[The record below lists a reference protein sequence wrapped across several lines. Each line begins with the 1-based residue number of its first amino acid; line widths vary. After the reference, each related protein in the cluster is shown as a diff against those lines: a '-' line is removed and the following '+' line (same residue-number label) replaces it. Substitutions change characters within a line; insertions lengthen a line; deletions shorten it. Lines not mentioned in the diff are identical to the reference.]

1 MCLRGVQRCMG
12 CRTQSSTCVDAAKT
26 VLRLERSVAF
36 DLGRLGGAAERAVG
50 WTAACPTRATALSKR
65 EGTSICDQSGEAAPE
80 ADVWDDRCSSTTA
93 SACALVVD
101 EHASDEVDEAKD
113 KQNDDENIST
123 RNLLARLV
131 HSGTWA
137 WTWAWTWGW
146 NDRSPIVREH
156 DATIIRRENVL
167 DVAAGQHGGVSANR
181 TQRPLLREPPR
192 TTSAVYFTFSLH

>member
-1 MCLRGVQRCMG
+1 MQPACVRNKRSHWQRCA
-12 CRTQSSTCVDAAKT
+12 CRWK
-26 VLRLERSVAF
+26 
-36 DLGRLGGAAERAVG
+36 
-50 WTAACPTRATALSKR
+50 
-65 EGTSICDQSGEAAPE
+65 
-80 ADVWDDRCSSTTA
+80 
-93 SACALVVD
+93 
-101 EHASDEVDEAKD
+101 
-113 KQNDDENIST
+113 
-123 RNLLARLV
+123 LARLDALT
-131 HSGTWA
+131 HNNSNNDKLHCRGIITTTLTSGTWA

>member
-1 MCLRGVQRCMG
+1 MLCSMLRGVCSRIS
-12 CRTQSSTCVDAAKT
+12 QSLTTHPMLDEKT
-26 VLRLERSVAF
+26 E
-36 DLGRLGGAAERAVG
+36 
-50 WTAACPTRATALSKR
+50 TPHT
-65 EGTSICDQSGEAAPE
+65 
-80 ADVWDDRCSSTTA
+80 STTA